1 LVQTAYDGLAAVDAA
16 GRFQPDVVLLDIGL
30 PRLSG
35 YDAARRIRQLPGG
48 YEMTLIAITGWG
60 QEEDRRQ
67 SQQSGFDLHLVK
79 PVDPAVLEKLLA
91 DLGTARKRST
101 PTH

>member
-1 LVQTAYDGLAAVDAA
+1 MAA
-16 GRFQPDVVLLDIGL
+16 RFKPEVVLLDIGL

-35 YDAARRIRQLPGG
+35 YDVARRIRQLPDGKSVI
-48 YEMTLIAITGWG
+48 LIAITGWG

-79 PVDPAVLEKLLA
+79 PVDPVALLKLLA
-91 DLGTARKRST
+91 EIK
-101 PTH
+101 